1 MPQYCLSRSLYVII
15 VKNYALFPDWL
26 PITWASRSIIATL
39 DGEGSVLLP
48 LALLIIMTVVFMI
61 VSAMLVERSFLT
73 GWVQMGEK
81 SSRKRRRKKTTKG
94 GKKSSLKR
102 PVVALTVKEWNL
114 MKRDLRE
121 WLTLMPRLFFC
132 VFVFIGCF

>member
-1 MPQYCLSRSLYVII
+1 
-15 VKNYALFPDWL
+15 
-26 PITWASRSIIATL
+26 
-39 DGEGSVLLP
+39 
-48 LALLIIMTVVFMI
+48 MTVVFMI

-114 MKRDLRE
+114 VKRDLRE
-121 WLTLMPRLFFC
+121 WLSLMPIFFFRSEEHTSEVQSAGHLVC
-132 VFVFIGCF
+132 RVLLVRSHIQLVAI

>member
-1 MPQYCLSRSLYVII
+1 MIRLPDMLLYRPVSGVIL
-15 VKNYALFPDWL
+15 KGLHLFPDWL

-81 SSRKRRRKKTTKG
+81 SSRKRRRKKTDR
-94 GKKSSLKR
+94 KS
-102 PVVALTVKEWNL
+102 VV
-114 MKRDLRE
+114 
-121 WLTLMPRLFFC
+121 
-132 VFVFIGCF
+132 